1 MNLIKRVQIM
11 PRRYFSFGRSISYL
25 PMKNAESDRVCCMI
39 PISCGYLN
47 IYQNIIIC
55 FKRYDRILKLWYTEG
70 QPGKNISSTFTARDI
85 KHAHL
90 WLYIFGAGRNGALW
104 WHTEARCKLDKRY
117 VYCISVWQITSVFS
131 HQNKSCLPDSSDHFE

>member
-39 PISCGYLN
+39 PISCGYSN

-55 FKRYDRILKLWYTEG
+55 FKRYDTILKLWYTEG
-70 QPGKNISSTFTARDI
+70 QTGKKYFIDFQLQGHKTCSFMT
-85 KHAHL
+85 L
-90 WLYIFGAGRNGALW
+90 WLYIFGAGRKWSTLVTHRGAVQ
-104 WHTEARCKLDKRY
+104 TRQA
-117 VYCISVWQITSVFS
+117 VCILYLGLTDNF
-131 HQNKSCLPDSSDHFE
+131 CF